1 MHISEVLLLGFTLA
15 SLGFS
20 AWRQTSGQRG
30 DPDDETED
38 RDEHM
43 ARAAPLAIPVTHVAF
58 SGERGFC
65 KPPRNSHASDQR
77 QRTPAAQVLSDGAD
91 VDNVAL
97 SPGSTDSG
105 SAAAVDV
112 TVDAGASLS
121 LSATADPLLTV
132 LSRLPLEE
140 KLSITVNWL
149 SSVSNCLTYFLRPSQ
164 VLYTFLFTNGH
175 LVLFATS
182 YSRRYLHLHPDQLPA
197 RRQPALYASFPS
209 ESRREACVNH
219 WLAASRAKGATT
231 ELQISDT
238 VVYVGSSGSE
248 PASVIVPP
256 PSMRSLFK
264 SVSTV
269 IPERRQH
276 HGNDYHSRGS
286 CVAECEVEDPPFAG
300 EGAMA
305 PPPHPSPPTVTLRRP
320 RRWLRWYLRRGVA
333 PAQAQLSGL
342 LIFNALF
349 TAILFIF
356 HQYYLFFELGTLSG
370 YMAAVASVFL
380 CGMETGCIVVRLR
393 RRWQRG
399 RTAQTPSEG
408 AAVDGMPSTDDL
420 LLGADPYGGV
430 QGPAIAYL
438 GEHLSTGA
446 CAALYVWMLLDE
458 GDALWVSHTA
468 LVRWYVCPLFTV
480 IFSVLKCLRV
490 FF

>member
-1 MHISEVLLLGFTLA
+1 MHISEVLLLAFTLA

-20 AWRQTSGQRG
+20 AWRQTSDPLG

-43 ARAAPLAIPVTHVAF
+43 ARAAPLPIPVTRVAF

-65 KPPRNSHASDQR
+65 KPPRNTHASDQR
-77 QRTPAAQVLSDGAD
+77 QRTPAAHALSDDAD

-97 SPGSTDSG
+97 SRGSTDSG

-112 TVDAGASLS
+112 TIDAGASLF
-121 LSATADPLLTV
+121 LSATSDPLLTV
-132 LSRLPLEE
+132 LSHLPLEE

-149 SSVSNCLTYFLRPSQ
+149 SSVSNCLTYFSRPSQ

-209 ESRREACVNH
+209 VSRREACVNH
-219 WLAASRAKGATT
+219 CLAASRAKGATA

-238 VVYVGSSGSE
+238 MVYVGSGGSASA
-248 PASVIVPP
+248 PAIVPP
-256 PSMRSLFK
+256 PSMRSPFK
-264 SVSTV
+264 SITTAVL
-269 IPERRQH
+269 ERPQH

-286 CVAECEVEDPPFAG
+286 CAAEREVEDP
-300 EGAMA
+300 
-305 PPPHPSPPTVTLRRP
+305 PSPPTVTLRRP
-320 RRWLRWYLRRGVA
+320 LRWLWWYVRRGVA
-333 PAQAQLSGL
+333 LAQTPLSGL

-349 TAILFIF
+349 TATLFIF

-380 CGMETGCIVVRLR
+380 CGMETRCIVARLR

-399 RTAQTPSEG
+399 RPAQAPGEE

-420 LLGADPYGGV
+420 LLGVDPYGGV
-430 QGPAIAYL
+430 QGPTIAYL

-458 GDALWVSHTA
+458 GDALLVSHTA

-480 IFSVLKCLRV
+480 VFSVLKCLRV